1 MAYWESEERMGILNA
16 ERKDATEYTKKFNKN
31 LAEWEQ
37 SLIDDN
43 LYAGVAMAR
52 RTQYQGGC
60 FLPRDTQGCVST
72 GLTGT
77 TGIFGTETPLKPDE
91 VIEQD
96 KTLVIDGLHISFL
109 LTPNTETRAHMCVYI
124 DDYDALFLGDNS
136 PGMLHNTYTM
146 RGAPVRDANFWG
158 KVFYQLY
165 LKWGDT
171 VEVIIPGHGL
181 SHWKQKD
188 RPDKLKAFLLDN
200 AAAYKFTHDQA
211 LLYANEGY
219 NLTEIGNY
227 FKIPDE
233 ISRVWYVRPHYGNYT
248 FNARG
253 VYQKYLGYYDGNPV
267 NLLPLARSERA
278 AKLIE
283 YIGSEELILK
293 KAQKDFEKGEY
304 QWVAEITS
312 SIVYNNPENL
322 QARYLCADALE
333 QLGYQAESALCR
345 NAYLSGAMELR
356 NPGFAEKHAINVFTN
371 KSVIPGVSIDLI
383 LDHLGINIDGEK
395 AIHENIEF
403 ILQVT
408 DEKPE
413 NQFHIVK
420 LYKGTLFHSGIED
433 IERWNA
439 KATEKLPVL
448 KTTHNGVYQ
457 LSVHQYSQNRELFEG
472 EAVRLLEKLDQYI
485 VDTQQYHNFNL
496 IEPLGQ

>member
-1 MAYWESEERMGILNA
+1 MAYWESEGRMGILNA

-200 AAAYKFTHDQA
+200 AAAYKFTHNQA

-253 VYQKYLGYYDGNPV
+253 VYQKYL
-267 NLLPLARSERA
+267 
-278 AKLIE
+278 
-283 YIGSEELILK
+283 
-293 KAQKDFEKGEY
+293 
-304 QWVAEITS
+304 
-312 SIVYNNPENL
+312 
-322 QARYLCADALE
+322 
-333 QLGYQAESALCR
+333 
-345 NAYLSGAMELR
+345 
-356 NPGFAEKHAINVFTN
+356 
-371 KSVIPGVSIDLI
+371 
-383 LDHLGINIDGEK
+383 
-395 AIHENIEF
+395 
-403 ILQVT
+403 
-408 DEKPE
+408 
-413 NQFHIVK
+413 
-420 LYKGTLFHSGIED
+420 
-433 IERWNA
+433 
-439 KATEKLPVL
+439 
-448 KTTHNGVYQ
+448 
-457 LSVHQYSQNRELFEG
+457 
-472 EAVRLLEKLDQYI
+472 
-485 VDTQQYHNFNL
+485 
-496 IEPLGQ
+496 